1 MHRLQCNVMH
11 VCIYVYMMIFLTV
24 QYSTTQYATY
34 GVSRLGSLGNIEAL
48 RTLSSPII
56 TYGIKSKNGITMII
70 IIVIVIISITTT
82 YVPTYLP
89 TYLPHTYL
97 PTYLLIYLPTYLPK

>member
-1 MHRLQCNVMH
+1 MY
-11 VCIYVYMMIFLTV
+11 VCIYVYMIIFLTV
-24 QYSTTQYATY
+24 QYSTAQYATY

-56 TYGIKSKNGITMII
+56 TYSVESKNGITMII
-70 IIVIVIISITTT
+70 IIVIIIIRITT
-82 YVPTYLP
+82 TYLP

-97 PTYLLIYLPTYLPK
+97 PTYLPTYLSRERRLYPVLCRHLHVD